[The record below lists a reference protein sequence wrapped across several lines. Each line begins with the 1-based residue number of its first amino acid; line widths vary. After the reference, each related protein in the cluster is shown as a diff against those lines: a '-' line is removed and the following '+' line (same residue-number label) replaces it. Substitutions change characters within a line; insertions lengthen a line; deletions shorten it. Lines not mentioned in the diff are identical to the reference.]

1 MQIRA
6 HINPGDIGYMISYR
20 FLTNDDCAALY
31 QCFLA
36 AFSDYLVDMRTT
48 AEQFA
53 QRLTRDGVELEL
65 SAGAFVADEMIGF
78 YMNGLGSWQGI
89 PTIYDAGTGVVR
101 EHRRKGVA
109 QALFNF
115 MLPRLRAFGL
125 NQYLLEVLSNN
136 DSAVK
141 LYRRLGFQESR
152 RLAVFRSQA
161 ALKPD
166 KRAPGVE
173 IREIENPDWGLYQ
186 TFWDGYPSWQNSIAA
201 INRLTGGRF
210 IAGAFTADECVGYGA
225 MTPATGNVLQL
236 AVANGHRRKGVGSM
250 ILATLQQQVSSGE
263 PLKVNNIDFEL
274 TSAVAF
280 YEASGFKLALTQYE
294 MLKQL

>member
-1 MQIRA
+1 
-6 HINPGDIGYMISYR
+6 
-20 FLTNDDCAALY
+20 
-31 QCFLA
+31 
-36 AFSDYLVDMRTT
+36 
-48 AEQFA
+48 
-53 QRLTRDGVELEL
+53 
-65 SAGAFVADEMIGF
+65 
-78 YMNGLGSWQGI
+78 
-89 PTIYDAGTGVVR
+89 
-101 EHRRKGVA
+101 
-109 QALFNF
+109 
-115 MLPRLRAFGL
+115 MLPRLRSLGL

-136 DSAVK
+136 EPAVK
-141 LYRRLGFQESR
+141 LYQRLGFRQSR
-152 RLAVFRSQA
+152 RLAVFRSPV

-173 IREIENPDWGLYQ
+173 IREIEPPDWGWYQ

-210 IAGAFTADECVGYGA
+210 IAGAFIADECVGYGV

-236 AVANGHRRKGVGSM
+236 AVANGHRRKGIGSL
-250 ILATLQQQVSSGE
+250 ILTTLQEQVPSGE

-280 YEASGFKLALTQYE
+280 YEASGFKLALSQNE